1 MEKGA
6 ILTLI
11 EREIDD
17 IADDIINNINIEKL
31 NREYNLYNNRK
42 IEATFMSHL
51 NSLKDIEKR
60 LAISFVYII

>member
-11 EREIDD
+11 ERETDD

-31 NREYNLYNNRK
+31 NKEYNLY
-42 IEATFMSHL
+42 
-51 NSLKDIEKR
+51 
-60 LAISFVYII
+60 